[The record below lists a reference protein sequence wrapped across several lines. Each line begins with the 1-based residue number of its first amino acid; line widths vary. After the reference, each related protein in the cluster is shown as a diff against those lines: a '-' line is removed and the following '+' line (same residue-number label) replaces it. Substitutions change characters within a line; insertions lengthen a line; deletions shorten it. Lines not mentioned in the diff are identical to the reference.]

1 MRSHFLEHI
10 VAGCY
15 HIFNIFLSLF
25 KLSLSLSLSLSF
37 LFSLISLSQI
47 LPLVGLRGLSMI
59 ASRSRSDGGWG
70 WLRPW
75 VKLVEAIGWR
85 LRLRFRSGLLGWWVL
100 WRFWLQFV
108 SWGFFILFYFILFWW
123 LGVEVVVGGGSCGCG
138 HG

>member
-1 MRSHFLEHI
+1 MHSHFLEHI

-25 KLSLSLSLSLSF
+25 KLSPSLSLSLSF

-59 ASRSRSDGGWG
+59 ASRSRSDGGRFDGGWG

-75 VKLVEAIGWR
+75 VKLVEAIG
-85 LRLRFRSGLLGWWVL
+85 
-100 WRFWLQFV
+100 
-108 SWGFFILFYFILFWW
+108 
-123 LGVEVVVGGGSCGCG
+123 
-138 HG
+138 